1 MNIHEELIALTGR
14 LRASGVDYALA
25 GGLAVAVWG
34 APRYTADIDLLIL
47 ELDLVRAK
55 QIAGAL
61 GFDLVADPMDFSD
74 GTRIRRVTKLLGGE
88 ALTLDLM
95 LVTPNAGEWAD
106 RVEVPI
112 GETSITVVSREA
124 LIRMKVRA
132 GRQQDLLDVAKLQEL
147 DR

>member
-1 MNIHEELIALTGR
+1 MNIHEELIALTCQ
-14 LRASGVDYALA
+14 LRVAGVEYALA

-47 ELDLVRAK
+47 ESDLGRAK
-55 QIAGAL
+55 QIAGSL
-61 GFDLVADPMDFSD
+61 GFDLAADPMDFSD
-74 GTRIRRVTKLLGGE
+74 GTRIRRVTKLVGSE

-95 LVTPNAGEWAD
+95 LVTPNAGAWMD

-112 GETSITVVSREA
+112 GETPLTVVSREA
-124 LIRMKVRA
+124 LIRMKVSA
-132 GRQQDLLDVAKLQEL
+132 GRQQDLLDVAKLREL